1 MKIDELSWSDNSG
14 WFFQKKRVDDNSL
27 VQIVFIFG
35 TVKALVDGEF
45 LCPLRQLYPNAKI
58 VGGSSAG
65 NIQDNYLSTDEIVAS
80 AIYFEN
86 SRIEVS
92 TKELSDTKNS
102 FEIGK
107 EVLDE
112 LHTKGDD
119 LKHILIFSDGIHING
134 SMLVRGFTDNVQKR
148 VPISGGL
155 FGEET
160 ANFRETYAV
169 PDSEAKKN
177 YVIGVGLYGDNLL
190 IRSGSSA
197 GWEDFGA
204 ERIITKSTGNVVYE
218 IDGQPALNLYRKYL
232 GELAKELPA
241 SGLRFPLN
249 IWRNDED
256 IPVIRTLFSI
266 NEEEN
271 SLTFVGDVPQ
281 NYKARLMKTNIDG
294 LIDGAEKAVRM
305 TRYREDSDTKD
316 SQSLCIAVSCIG
328 RRLVL
333 NQLVEEEID
342 VLKEYLGDNMSIIG
356 FYSFGEIAPFSREL
370 KSCRFHN
377 QTMTIT
383 VIEERV

>member
-1 MKIDELSWSDNSG
+1 LKIDELSWSDNSG